1 MTNFQIVERSKPRLI
16 TPERAVLLIPII
28 AGAMVGVVLLL
39 FGLIPLLVQVQEK
52 QVVLQEM
59 ERKKSELPILKQQLA
74 ALSRKKAKSMAQQE
88 RLLNLVAGTTQ
99 LHTFLA
105 QLNQFAVEQGV
116 SILKVE
122 PQAIERPAPKPASP
136 PADTAAADATA
147 PSLPPEDPLL
157 VQKLEKRSALLTV
170 QGPFRRIIAFLQQ
183 MEQLQVI
190 VIASDLELRL
200 GAPNQRS
207 GGNSADGEDVTQTT
221 LKLKLS
227 AYGRSSQVQNL

>member
-74 ALSRKKAKSMAQQE
+74 ALSRKKDKSMAQQE

-200 GAPNQRS
+200 RAPNQRS
-207 GGNSADGEDVTQTT
+207 SGNSADGEDVTQTT

>member
-200 GAPNQRS
+200 RAPNQRS
-207 GGNSADGEDVTQTT
+207 SGNSADGEDVTQTT

-227 AYGRSSQVQNL
+227 AYGRSSQGQNL

>member
-52 QVVLQEM
+52 RDVLQGM

-200 GAPNQRS
+200 RAPNQRS
-207 GGNSADGEDVTQTT
+207 SGNSADGEDVTQTT

>member
-52 QVVLQEM
+52 RDVLQGM
-59 ERKKSELPILKQQLA
+59 ERKKSELPILRQQLA
-74 ALSRKKAKSMAQQE
+74 ALSKKKAKSMAQQE

-116 SILKVE
+116 SIVKVE

-136 PADTAAADATA
+136 PADTAADDATA
-147 PSLPPEDPLL
+147 PPLPPEDPLL

-207 GGNSADGEDVTQTT
+207 SGNSADGEDVTQTT

>member
-28 AGAMVGVVLLL
+28 AGAMVGVALLL

-52 QVVLQEM
+52 LDVLQGM
-59 ERKKSELPILKQQLA
+59 ERKKSELPILRQQLA
-74 ALSRKKAKSMAQQE
+74 ALSKKKAKSMAQQE

-105 QLNQFAVEQGV
+105 QLNQCAVEQGV
-116 SILKVE
+116 SIVKVE

-136 PADTAAADATA
+136 PADDGATA
-147 PSLPPEDPLL
+147 PPLPPEDPLL

-200 GAPNQRS
+200 GAENQRS
-207 GGNSADGEDVTQTT
+207 SGNSTDGEDVTQTT

>member
-52 QVVLQEM
+52 RDVLQGM
-59 ERKKSELPILKQQLA
+59 ERKKSELPILRQQLA
-74 ALSRKKAKSMAQQE
+74 ALSKKKAKSMAQQE

-147 PSLPPEDPLL
+147 PPLPPEDPLL

-200 GAPNQRS
+200 RAPNQRS
-207 GGNSADGEDVTQTT
+207 SGNSADGEDVTQTT

>member
-1 MTNFQIVERSKPRLI
+1 MTNFQIVERSKPRFI
-16 TPERAVLLIPII
+16 TPERAVLLLPII

-39 FGLIPLLVQVQEK
+39 FGFIPLLVQVQEK
-52 QVVLQEM
+52 RDVLQGM
-59 ERKKSELPILKQQLA
+59 ERKKSELPILRQQLA
-74 ALSRKKAKSMAQQE
+74 ALSKKKAKSMAQQE

-122 PQAIERPAPKPASP
+122 PQAIERPAPKPESP
-136 PADTAAADATA
+136 PADTDDDATA
-147 PSLPPEDPLL
+147 PPLPPEDPLL
-157 VQKLEKRSALLTV
+157 VQKLEKHSALLTV

-190 VIASDLELRL
+190 VIASDLELTL

-227 AYGRSSQVQNL
+227 AYGRSTQGQD

>member
-28 AGAMVGVVLLL
+28 AGAMVGVVLML

-52 QVVLQEM
+52 LDVLQGM
-59 ERKKSELPILKQQLA
+59 ERKKSELPLLRQQLA
-74 ALSRKKAKSMAQQE
+74 ALSKKKAKSMAQQE

-116 SILKVE
+116 SIVKVE

-136 PADTAAADATA
+136 PDDDATA
-147 PSLPPEDPLL
+147 PPLPPEDPLL

-200 GAPNQRS
+200 RAPNQRRS
-207 GGNSADGEDVTQTT
+207 ENSAAGEPVTQTT

-227 AYGRSSQVQNL
+227 AYGRSSQVQN

>member
-200 GAPNQRS
+200 RAPNQRS
-207 GGNSADGEDVTQTT
+207 SGNSADGEDVTQTT

>member
-52 QVVLQEM
+52 RDVLQGM
-59 ERKKSELPILKQQLA
+59 ERKKSELPILRQQLA
-74 ALSRKKAKSMAQQE
+74 ALSKKKAKSMAQQE

-116 SILKVE
+116 SIVKVD

-136 PADTAAADATA
+136 PADTADDDATA
-147 PSLPPEDPLL
+147 PALPPEDPLL

-190 VIASDLELRL
+190 VIASDLDLRL

-207 GGNSADGEDVTQTT
+207 SGNSADGEDITQTT

>member
-39 FGLIPLLVQVQEK
+39 FGLIPLLVQVQQK
-52 QVVLQEM
+52 RDVLQAM
-59 ERKKSELPILKQQLA
+59 ERKKSELPILRQQLA
-74 ALSRKKAKSMAQQE
+74 ALSKKKAKSMAQQE

-99 LHTFLA
+99 LQTFLA

-116 SILKVE
+116 SIVKIE
-122 PQAIERPAPKPASP
+122 PQAIERPAPKPVSP
-136 PADTAAADATA
+136 PAGDDATA
-147 PSLPPEDPLL
+147 PALPQEDPLL

-200 GAPNQRS
+200 EAAKQRS
-207 GGNSADGEDVTQTT
+207 SENSTDSEPVTQTR

>member
-1 MTNFQIVERSKPRLI
+1 MTNFQVVERSKPHLI

-52 QVVLQEM
+52 RDVLQGM
-59 ERKKSELPILKQQLA
+59 ERKKSELPILRQQLA
-74 ALSRKKAKSMAQQE
+74 ALSKKKAKSMAQQE

-116 SILKVE
+116 SIVKVE

-136 PADTAAADATA
+136 PADTADDDATA
-147 PSLPPEDPLL
+147 PPLPPEDPLL

-170 QGPFRRIIAFLQQ
+170 QGPFRRIVAFLQQ

-200 GAPNQRS
+200 EAAKQRS
-207 GGNSADGEDVTQTT
+207 SENSAAGEPVSQTT

-227 AYGRSSQVQNL
+227 AYGRSSQVQN

>member
-52 QVVLQEM
+52 RDVLQGM
-59 ERKKSELPILKQQLA
+59 ERKKSELPILRQQLA
-74 ALSRKKAKSMAQQE
+74 ALSKKKAKSMAQQE

-116 SILKVE
+116 SIVKVE

-136 PADTAAADATA
+136 PADTADDGATA
-147 PSLPPEDPLL
+147 PPLPPEDPLL

-207 GGNSADGEDVTQTT
+207 SGNSADGEDVTQTT

-227 AYGRSSQVQNL
+227 AYGRSRQVQNL

>member
-52 QVVLQEM
+52 RDVLQGM
-59 ERKKSELPILKQQLA
+59 ERKKSELPILRQQLA
-74 ALSRKKAKSMAQQE
+74 ALSKKKAKSMAQQE

-116 SILKVE
+116 SIVKVE

-136 PADTAAADATA
+136 PADTAAVDDATA
-147 PSLPPEDPLL
+147 PPLPPEDPLL

-207 GGNSADGEDVTQTT
+207 SGNSADGEDVTQTT

-227 AYGRSSQVQNL
+227 AYGRSTQGQD

>member
-136 PADTAAADATA
+136 PADTAADDATA

-190 VIASDLELRL
+190 VIASDLELML
-200 GAPNQRS
+200 MASNQSSS
-207 GGNSADGEDVTQTT
+207 GTSVAVDDATQTM

-227 AYGRSSQVQNL
+227 AYGRSSQVQN